1 MSDKTYTRTIGKR
14 MAAKLKEIRQKRR
27 ERMHASVGDTVKWL
41 QSVVRGYDPYHAV
54 PGNQARM
61 KAFRHDVLHMWLPL
75 LRRRSQRSRWTW
87 ARFKERLGDQLPVVE
102 ILHPY
107 PNGRFAATHPR

>member
-1 MSDKTYTRTIGKR
+1 
-14 MAAKLKEIRQKRR
+14 MAAKLKEIRQKLR

-41 QSVVRGYDPYHAV
+41 QSVVRGYYQYHAV

-61 KAFRHDVLHMWLPL
+61 KAFRHDVLHMWLQL

-87 ARFKERLGDQLPVVE
+87 RDSKNVWGISFPWSRSYIRTPMCDLPPP
-102 ILHPY
+102 IQ
-107 PNGRFAATHPR
+107 GRNRVR